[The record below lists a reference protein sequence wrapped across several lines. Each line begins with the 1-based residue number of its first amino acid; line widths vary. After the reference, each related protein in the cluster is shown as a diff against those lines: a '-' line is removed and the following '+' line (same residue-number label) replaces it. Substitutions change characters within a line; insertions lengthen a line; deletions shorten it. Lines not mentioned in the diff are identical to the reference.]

1 MLTSPD
7 FRELLKLF
15 DEHEV
20 RYLIVGGYAV
30 MRYAEPRFTK
40 DLDVLIAVDAAN
52 AAAVFAALRA
62 FGAPLAGLTPEDFAA
77 EGSFYQM
84 GNPPL
89 RVDVLMGVPGVD
101 FAAAWP
107 RRETVMI
114 GDAPMHFIGR
124 QDLIA
129 SKRAA
134 GRPKDL
140 LDLEA
145 LEQEP

>member
-7 FRELLKLF
+7 FKELLRLF
-15 DEHEV
+15 EEHDV

-40 DLDVLIAVDAAN
+40 DLDVLIAVDAVN
-52 AAAVFAALRA
+52 AEAVFAALRA
-62 FGAPLAGLTPEDFAA
+62 FGAPLAGLVPADFAA

-84 GNPPL
+84 GNPPM
-89 RVDVLMGVPGVD
+89 RVDVLMDVPGVD
-101 FAAAWP
+101 FASAWP

-114 GDAPMHFIGR
+114 GDTPMHFIGKA
-124 QDLIA
+124 DLIA

-134 GRPKDL
+134 GRASDL

-145 LEQEP
+145 LEADA

>member
-7 FRELLKLF
+7 FREPLKLF

-30 MRYAEPRFTK
+30 MRYAEPRFTEG
-40 DLDVLIAVDAAN
+40 LDVLIAVDAAN

-62 FGAPLAGLTPEDFAA
+62 FGAPLAGLTPEDFAV

-89 RVDVLMGVPGVD
+89 RVDVLMDVPGVD

-107 RRETVMI
+107 RPETVMI
-114 GDAPMHFIGR
+114 GDAPMHFIGK

-134 GRPKDL
+134 GRSKDL
-140 LDLEA
+140 LDLES
-145 LEQEP
+145 LEADL